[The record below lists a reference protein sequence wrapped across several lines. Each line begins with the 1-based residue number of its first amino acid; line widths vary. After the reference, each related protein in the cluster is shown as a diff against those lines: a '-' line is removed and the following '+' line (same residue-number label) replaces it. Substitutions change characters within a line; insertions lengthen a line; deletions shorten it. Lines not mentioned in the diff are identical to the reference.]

1 MCHSTCY
8 IGRIIVRMFKNVI
21 FYSSAL
27 KIFESGKFYT
37 ETNDEK
43 NIVFNKSM
51 TSLLIDRIKLF
62 TKS

>member
-1 MCHSTCY
+1 MSVSQYLLHRKNYS
-8 IGRIIVRMFKNVI
+8 KNVI

-43 NIVFNKSM
+43 NIVFNKSV